1 MQFYPPHHT
10 LKLTFLFLPNINIVN
25 GMDLSYNAML
35 PFLLE
40 SIPMSRYQY
49 YYFEAVDRLLTDAQ
63 QKELR
68 AISTRADIDSR
79 SFVNEYQWGNLKAD
93 PLKLMR
99 KYFDIHLY
107 YANWGTRVIMF
118 KSLSTRICG

>member
-1 MQFYPPHHT
+1 
-10 LKLTFLFLPNINIVN
+10 
-25 GMDLSYNAML
+25 ML

-40 SIPMSRYQY
+40 SIPMSEYQY

-68 AISTRADIDSR
+68 VISTRADIDSR

-93 PLKLMR
+93 PLKLMK

-107 YANWGTRVIMF
+107 YANSCLKCPVN
-118 KSLSTRICG
+118 